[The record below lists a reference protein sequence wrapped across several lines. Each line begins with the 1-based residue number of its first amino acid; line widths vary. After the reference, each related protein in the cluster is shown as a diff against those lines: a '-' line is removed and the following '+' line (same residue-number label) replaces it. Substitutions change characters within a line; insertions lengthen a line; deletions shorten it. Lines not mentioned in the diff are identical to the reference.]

1 MERHICLCP
10 KLDLPIEQPLCLQ
23 QVVKLAVLL
32 QSYGLDQAGT
42 GLDVLQHVCE
52 PAEVA
57 AARGAARPTAM
68 AGVLRLNARQRR
80 TLRRAHERAV
90 AAMNELSCNPEDPC
104 RRRLVLEEG
113 AGDSGDSA
121 ATGSWSA
128 EPAEAASSSRHPA
141 GGPSAGGPSSRAA
154 GSLNARDLRR
164 PTSARSTET
173 VHYAC

>member
-1 MERHICLCP
+1 MFATALEHR
-10 KLDLPIEQPLCLQ
+10 LCLR

-90 AAMNELSCNPEDPC
+90 AAMNELSCDAEDPC
-104 RRRLVLEEG
+104 RRRLVLEG
-113 AGDSGDSA
+113 AGDSSKSA
-121 ATGSWSA
+121 A
-128 EPAEAASSSRHPA
+128 A
-141 GGPSAGGPSSRAA
+141 GGLNAESAAADESASCRAASRAA
-154 GSLNARDLRR
+154 GGLPARDLRR
-164 PTSARSTET
+164 PSSAQSTET